1 MSGAD
6 DATATPASA
15 PAPGRANRGRVT
27 TAYLLTC
34 AAIGVATGVLVI
46 PATALSTALYLTA
59 PPLSALT
66 YAAWVIGYVLAMRL
80 IERPGAAL
88 LTGLISGI
96 VAMPLSASGPAIIIT
111 NLMFAAIVELPFLLT
126 LYRRWSA
133 GLLYTGSIAGAV
145 LYSAWTVLAADM
157 TAFPV
162 WVLVAY
168 VVATLASATLGAW
181 LGILIADRLRNA
193 GVAKVARHR
202 GHAAPRGA

>member
-1 MSGAD
+1 MS
-6 DATATPASA
+6 
-15 PAPGRANRGRVT
+15 RVT

-34 AAIGVATGVLVI
+34 AAIGVATGLLVI
-46 PATALSTALYLTA
+46 PATALSTALYVSA

-80 IERPGAAL
+80 LDRPGAAL

-96 VAMPLSASGPAIIIT
+96 VATPLSVTGPAIIVT
-111 NLMFAAIVELPFLLT
+111 NLMFAAVIELPFLVT

-133 GLLYTGSIAGAV
+133 WLLYAGSIAGAV

-168 VVATLASATLGAW
+168 VAATLLSATAGAW
-181 LGILIADRLRNA
+181 LGILIADRLKRA
-193 GVAKVARHR
+193 GVAKVARR
-202 GHAAPRGA
+202 RPVVVARDA